1 MKSWKKPTNE
11 LIEKA
16 LRSVKKETD
25 RRYFFS
31 QLKNPL
37 WLQPLS
43 ERGYFETPPR
53 IRHLPDGSIQF
64 PHWPELEYLK
74 NISLDAPD
82 EALSVILSIPEVD
95 NPRVYNSFLDIA
107 LQLPGELSGK
117 LAPKLVSYAQ
127 MEHQFLAYRYA
138 DLLVHWTEENQTS
151 AALELTNIVVRF
163 LPDPQMKYK
172 WRRRKANSSDWP
184 ALLEPSP
191 RFDEWAYKKLLTE
204 GVSALAEK
212 QPYRV
217 ARTLIEAVSE
227 MILLRM
233 HQDQLEG
240 NKEEDYSEIWC
251 RRLTGIDLDDK
262 HSSEV
267 LVHSL
272 TYACEKVFEKTPDS
286 IAALEEQLRNQRWK
300 VFDRLR
306 QHLYAMYPTEE
317 TKPWIRDLIL
327 KHKDYSRWQYHYEFQ
342 RMIRSACERFGTEFL
357 TEEERESIFQAI
369 LSGPSKA
376 LYQDWARDQFREE
389 QFEQYQRGFH
399 RRQFQPFAS
408 VLLGK
413 YKPYFLF
420 LESQTNKAVS
430 DEDYS
435 PMGEI
440 VTGAILPRSP
450 RSSEEL
456 GKLSDEELLAF
467 INEWD
472 AEYRDA
478 DNWFVEIT
486 IDALVEAFR
495 SVFKQSVLP
504 NDTRFQFW
512 LDNREFIQ
520 RPIYVKAIIT
530 EMQDCLGS
538 RNLSRLQESLEFCE
552 WVLSHPDREPHK
564 AAEYEDKIPDIP
576 NWNSSRRAAG
586 DFLGSCISE
595 QLDLPVPAQNQLIKL
610 LVSLCTQYDWRL
622 DESHRV
628 FPEGEDQYAEA
639 INNSRSR
646 ALQNLVRLGY
656 GIRLNDSEADASFVM
671 SVLEKRFSVDSNFP
685 LSLPERAVLGVHF
698 VHLIHLDK
706 SWCARKRED
715 VFPRHALPAWQAA
728 FANLIKYSSPYR
740 SVFEILRDDF
750 GFALQHLENLE
761 QSSDFGESLTVVLG
775 QHLVTY
781 YLWGMHSLRGEQSLL
796 ESFYQR
802 TGVANH
808 KIWASLFRRVGSSLH
823 NTNECLD
830 SSLMDR
836 LNAFF
841 EWRLESG
848 SETELGKFDHWLN
861 AECLT
866 PEWRLDSYSRALDIA
881 QPEGWD
887 IHGQVEALRKM
898 LSRNPA
904 KVIHCFSKLTDRLKN
919 DAFYI
924 STDTAE
930 YILRTGFE
938 SGDETVRENADRA
951 RENLLRMGYFDLL
964 SVGD

>member
-1 MKSWKKPTNE
+1 MKSWKKPTDE

-16 LRSVKKETD
+16 LRSVRKEID

-43 ERGYFETPPR
+43 ERGYFKTPPS
-53 IRHLPDGSIQF
+53 ISHLPDGSMLF

-74 NISLDAPD
+74 TICMDAPD
-82 EALSVILSIPEVD
+82 EVLGVILSLPEVD
-95 NPRVYNSFLDIA
+95 NPGVYNSFLDIA

-117 LAPKLVSYAQ
+117 LAPKIVIYAQ
-127 MEHQFLAYRYA
+127 LEHQFLAFRYA
-138 DLLVHWTEENQTS
+138 DLLVYWTAENQTS
-151 AALELTNIVVRF
+151 AALELTKIIVKF
-163 LPDPQMKYK
+163 MPDPQMEIKSS
-172 WRRRKANSSDWP
+172 RREANTLDWTP
-184 ALLEPSP
+184 LLNPPP
-191 RFDEWAYKKLLTE
+191 RFDEWDYKRILID
-204 GVSALAEK
+204 GVSVLAGK
-212 QPYRV
+212 KPYQV

-233 HQDQLEG
+233 HQDQLEE
-240 NKEEDYSEIWC
+240 NKDEDYSEIWC

-262 HSSEV
+262 DSPEI

-286 IAALEEQLRNQRWK
+286 ISALDEQLRNQRWR
-300 VFDRLR
+300 VFERLR

-327 KHKDYSRWQYHYEFQ
+327 RHKDYSRWQYNYEFQ
-342 RMIRSACERFGTEFL
+342 RMIRSACDRFGSMLL

-376 LYQDWARDQFREE
+376 RYQDWARDQFTEE
-389 QFEQYQRGFH
+389 NFQQYQRHFH
-399 RRQFQPFAS
+399 RKQFQPFAS

-413 YKPYFLF
+413 YEPYFLL
-420 LESQTNKAVS
+420 LESQTNTEIS

-435 PMGEI
+435 LVGEI
-440 VTGAILPRSP
+440 ETGPLLPKSP

-456 GKLSDEELLAF
+456 EKLSDEELLAF

-472 AEYRDA
+472 ADYRDEEH
-478 DNWFVEIT
+478 WFMAISIEG
-486 IDALVEAFR
+486 LVEAFR
-495 SVFKQSVLP
+495 SVFRQSVLP
-504 NDTRFQFW
+504 NETRLRFW

-530 EMQDCLGS
+530 EMQDCLKSGD
-538 RNLSRLQESLEFCE
+538 LSRLQESLELCE

-564 AAEYEDKIPDIP
+564 DAEYEDKIPEP
-576 NWNSSRRAAG
+576 SNWNSSRRAAS
-586 DFLGSCISE
+586 DLLGGCISE
-595 QLDLPVPAQNQLIKL
+595 QLDLPISAQDQLIKL
-610 LVSLCTQYDWRL
+610 LASLCTQYDWRL

-628 FPEGEDQYAEA
+628 FPESEDRYAEA
-639 INNSRSR
+639 INNLRSR
-646 ALQNLVRLGY
+646 ALQDLIRLGY
-656 GIRLNDSEADASFVM
+656 RMRRIDSEADVSFVM
-671 SVLEKRFSVDSNFP
+671 SLIDKRFSHASNFP
-685 LSLPERAVLGVHF
+685 LSLPERAILGVRF
-698 VHLIHLDK
+698 VELIHLDK

-715 VFPRHALPAWQAA
+715 FFPRHALSAWQAA
-728 FANLIKYSSPYR
+728 FANLLKYTSPYR
-740 SVFEILRDDF
+740 PVFEMLREDF
-750 GFALQHLENLE
+750 GFALQHLGSLE

-781 YLWGMHSLRGEQSLL
+781 YLWGMHSLHGQQSLL
-796 ESFYQR
+796 EPFYET
-802 TGVANH
+802 TGVDNH
-808 KIWASLFRRVGSSLH
+808 KIWASLFRRVGSSLR
-823 NTNECLD
+823 NTNERLD
-830 SSLMDR
+830 NNLMNR

-887 IHGQVEALRKM
+887 IHGQVEAL
-898 LSRNPA
+898 
-904 KVIHCFSKLTDRLKN
+904 HQ
-919 DAFYI
+919 DAFGT
-924 STDTAE
+924 SSE
-930 YILRTGFE
+930 GHQ
-938 SGDETVRENADRA
+938 
-951 RENLLRMGYFDLL
+951 LLL
-964 SVGD
+964 